1 MNESVARVFDRI
13 LRGLG
18 LKTLNAQFLL
28 SYALMFGLAACASV
42 ALYLSMSVSPETI
55 NVAGAQR
62 MLSQKMASEALQL
75 RLGAGDA
82 QALAA
87 TIAQYERS
95 AADLEAGNAERNVSR
110 MGAPEIATQ
119 RRKVEQIWGGYRT
132 LLDQVAQPA
141 SRVDLH
147 DFAQRSAELLRELNR
162 LVSLMSARADSVQH
176 RQMWIAFGCLLA
188 ILVLVV
194 LGRQF
199 GLAPLM
205 RQLRGLEVA
214 LTEVG
219 AANFTHA
226 LAAGHADNEIG
237 RIVAGYE
244 RMRQDVSGLLADVK
258 RSAEQTDRDVA
269 EALEQ
274 ALGAGDQVARQHQD
288 LDQVAT
294 AMNEMSATVAEVA
307 RHANHAAQSTRD
319 AAALAHEGRR
329 LVEHASGQTGALA
342 AELEHTALA
351 LNTLHQHAG
360 SVGQV
365 LTVISSIAE
374 QTNLLALNAAIGG
387 AGGGGGGRGFAV
399 VGGRGAFAGQPR
411 TQQSTQEIQ
420 GLIEQLQDGANQAVA
435 AMRGSASHAQSNL
448 AEADSAAQALGRI
461 VGTVEELDGL
471 NQQIATAAEEQ
482 SQVAQDIDRNITN
495 VSGLS
500 EQAHEGTAAVLSANQ
515 RVKEHMAGLRVVL
528 GRFRT

>member
-42 ALYLSMSVSPETI
+42 ALYLSMSISPETI

-62 MLSQKMASEALQL
+62 MLSQKMAREALQL
-75 RLGAGDA
+75 RLGAGA
-82 QALAA
+82 PKALAA

-95 AADLEAGNAERNVSR
+95 AAALDAGNAERTVSR
-110 MGAPEIATQ
+110 RGAPEIAAQ
-119 RRKVEQIWGGYRT
+119 RQKVAQIWGRYRAM
-132 LLDQVAQPA
+132 LDQVAQPA
-141 SRVDLH
+141 SQVDLRG
-147 DFAQRSAELLRELNR
+147 FSQYSPELLGELNN

-176 RQMWIAFGCLLA
+176 TQMWIAFGCLWA

-205 RQLRGLEVA
+205 RQLRGWEGA
-214 LTEVG
+214 RTEVG

-244 RMRQDVSGLLADVK
+244 RMRQDVSGLLANVK
-258 RSAEQTDRDVA
+258 RSAAETDKDVA

-307 RHANHAAQSTRD
+307 RHANHAAHSPRD
-319 AAALAHEGRR
+319 AAALAPEGRR
-329 LVEHASGQTGALA
+329 LGEHASSQTGALA
-342 AELEHTALA
+342 EELEQTALA

-374 QTNLLALNAAIGG
+374 QTNLLALNAAIEAAR
-387 AGGGGGGRGFAV
+387 AGEAGRGFAV
-399 VGGRGAFAGQPR
+399 VADEVRSLANR

-420 GLIEQLQDGANQAVA
+420 GLIEQLQDGANDAVA

-448 AEADSAAQALGRI
+448 VEADSAAQALGRI
-461 VGTVEELDGL
+461 VATVEELDGL

>member
-110 MGAPEIATQ
+110 MGAPEIAAQ

-132 LLDQVAQPA
+132 L
-141 SRVDLH
+141 
-147 DFAQRSAELLRELNR
+147 
-162 LVSLMSARADSVQH
+162 
-176 RQMWIAFGCLLA
+176 
-188 ILVLVV
+188 
-194 LGRQF
+194 
-199 GLAPLM
+199 
-205 RQLRGLEVA
+205 
-214 LTEVG
+214 
-219 AANFTHA
+219 
-226 LAAGHADNEIG
+226 
-237 RIVAGYE
+237 
-244 RMRQDVSGLLADVK
+244 
-258 RSAEQTDRDVA
+258 
-269 EALEQ
+269 
-274 ALGAGDQVARQHQD
+274 

-374 QTNLLALNAAIGG
+374 QTNLLALNAAIEAAR
-387 AGGGGGGRGFAV
+387 AGEAGRGFAV
-399 VGGRGAFAGQPR
+399 VADEVRSLANR

>member
-42 ALYLSMSVSPETI
+42 ALYLSMSISPETI

-62 MLSQKMASEALQL
+62 MLSQKMAREALQL
-75 RLGAGDA
+75 RLGAGDPK
-82 QALAA
+82 ALAA

-95 AADLEAGNAERNVSR
+95 AADLDAGNAERNVSR
-110 MGAPEIATQ
+110 MGAPEIAAQ
-119 RRKVEQIWGGYRT
+119 RQKVAQIWGRYRAM
-132 LLDQVAQPA
+132 LDQVAQPA
-141 SRVDLH
+141 SQVDLRG
-147 DFAQRSAELLRELNR
+147 FSQYSTELLGELNN

-176 RQMWIAFGCLLA
+176 TQMWIAFGCLLA

-244 RMRQDVSGLLADVK
+244 RMRQDVSGLLANVK
-258 RSAEQTDRDVA
+258 RSAAETDKDVA

-274 ALGAGDQVARQHQD
+274 ALGAGDQV
-288 LDQVAT
+288 
-294 AMNEMSATVAEVA
+294 
-307 RHANHAAQSTRD
+307 
-319 AAALAHEGRR
+319 
-329 LVEHASGQTGALA
+329 
-342 AELEHTALA
+342 
-351 LNTLHQHAG
+351 
-360 SVGQV
+360 
-365 LTVISSIAE
+365 
-374 QTNLLALNAAIGG
+374 
-387 AGGGGGGRGFAV
+387 
-399 VGGRGAFAGQPR
+399 
-411 TQQSTQEIQ
+411 
-420 GLIEQLQDGANQAVA
+420 
-435 AMRGSASHAQSNL
+435 
-448 AEADSAAQALGRI
+448 
-461 VGTVEELDGL
+461 
-471 NQQIATAAEEQ
+471 
-482 SQVAQDIDRNITN
+482 
-495 VSGLS
+495 
-500 EQAHEGTAAVLSANQ
+500 
-515 RVKEHMAGLRVVL
+515 
-528 GRFRT
+528 